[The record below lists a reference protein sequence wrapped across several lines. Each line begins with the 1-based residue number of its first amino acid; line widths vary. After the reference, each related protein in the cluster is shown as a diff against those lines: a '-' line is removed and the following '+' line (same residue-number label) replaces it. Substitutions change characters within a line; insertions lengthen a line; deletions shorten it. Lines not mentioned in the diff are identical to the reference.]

1 MMRYSGLLALV
12 IFFAGALLPARAAE
26 REQAPQSV
34 SVEVRAIRL
43 ERGKPAKMDSK
54 LRSIARRLRRV
65 FGRLGYT
72 RFTQIASTTKK
83 NVRVTKKGFSWAIP
97 EDLFV
102 TVTVRSIV
110 SDDEGV
116 RVTLRVALE
125 KDGDEI
131 GSTTQTLRPQ
141 EDEMGYMVAG
151 GKEVLE
157 RGDLGIV
164 YQVRLEQKN
173 GAKNRDRRD

>member
-1 MMRYSGLLALV
+1 MRHAILLTLV
-12 IFFAGALLPARAAE
+12 IFFAGAFLPARAAE
-26 REQAPQSV
+26 REQAPRSV
-34 SVEVRAIRL
+34 GVEVRAIRL
-43 ERGKPAKMDSK
+43 ERGKPAKVDPK
-54 LRSIARRLRRV
+54 LKSIARRLRRV
-65 FGRLGYT
+65 FGALGYT
-72 RFTQIASTTKK
+72 RFAQIASTTKK
-83 NVRVTKKGFSWAIP
+83 AVRVKKSFSWGIP

-131 GSTTQTLRPQ
+131 GSTTQTLRPSD
-141 EDEMGYMVAG
+141 DEMGYMVAG
-151 GKEVLE
+151 GAIE

-164 YQVRLEQKN
+164 YQITLPKKN
-173 GAKNRDRRD
+173 NGKEREKKE